1 MAYIILTA
9 DSVLQVAMQSNKEVF
24 DRIKGADV
32 MCEALMELM
41 KPEFD
46 AALEKQVAIEVEKQ
60 VKERIE
66 TQVNAKVKEQ
76 VDAQVAKATADKDAR
91 IRELEAKLAAVG
103 IE

>member
-60 VKERIE
+60 VKERVE
-66 TQVNAKVKEQ
+66 
-76 VDAQVAKATADKDAR
+76 AQVAKATADKDAR
-91 IRELEAKLAAVG
+91 IRELEAKLAAAG

>member
-1 MAYIILTA
+1 
-9 DSVLQVAMQSNKEVF
+9 MQSNKEVF

-66 TQVNAKVKEQ
+66 AQVKEQ
-76 VDAQVAKATADKDAR
+76 VEAQVAKATADKDAR
-91 IRELEAKLAAVG
+91 IRELEAKLAAAG